1 MRYLFILVLCFQQSV
16 LFAQGVITLQD
27 KPFVYSAPFDSAVW
41 RTISSEKA
49 FKLLSKEEQM
59 MFYWTNMF
67 RKDPRKF
74 FSTVVKEFV
83 RQFPEANSSYYKSL
97 EKDIQSTPAS
107 LPLLLPDAG
116 LGKMS
121 KLHSN
126 DLSGRGGIISHKSS
140 SGKDFVQRIKE
151 AGTYRCG
158 AENIFV
164 GTYDPLEALIALL
177 IDQGVAD
184 KGHRMNL
191 LDGRF
196 ERMGV
201 SFSALNSKKSVLVQD
216 FACR

>member
-1 MRYLFILVLCFQQSV
+1 MRFFFPAVFIILQLSST
-16 LFAQGVITLQD
+16 AQGVITLQD
-27 KPFVYSAPFDSAVW
+27 KPFVYTAPVDSALW
-41 RTISSEKA
+41 KSLKA
-49 FKLLSKEEQM
+49 EPSFKLLTNQEQM
-59 MFYWTNMF
+59 LFYWTNVF

-74 FSTVVKEFV
+74 FSTAVKEFIK
-83 RQFPEANSSYYKSL
+83 QFPEANSSYLKSL
-97 EKDIQSTPAS
+97 ERDIQKAPAS

-121 KLHSN
+121 KTHSS
-126 DLSGRGGIISHKSS
+126 DLLGRGGIISHKSS
-140 SGKDFVQRIKE
+140 SGKDFVQRIRD
-151 AGTYRCG
+151 AGMYRCG

-191 LDGRF
+191 LDVRF

-201 SFSALNSKKSVLVQD
+201 SFSVMNTKRAVLVQD
-216 FACR
+216 FACK